1 MSPTVPFDNLI
12 FDSVPLRLLRLCE
25 EVFPNSEISVAILPL
40 SRLESQHTTTL
51 QPWLHSKEISQHRN
65 FSLEKR
71 SREWLGGRICAK
83 QSANNFF
90 LDTKNPL
97 FPPEFQ
103 QYRVQSEE
111 SGRPY
116 FSTNYNLDF
125 RFPELSISHSKGY
138 ATAMSSICFCGIDI
152 QYTASTLS
160 RVQEKFCTPHESRI
174 LEEQLP
180 KLSPISRLTS
190 LWSAKEAAKKMLSP
204 GGIPGFHELKLYA
217 LHDHGENNYVLSFS
231 TTNGT
236 PSLQVATTMFNKNY
250 ALAICCTQS
259 GRKIH

>member
-1 MSPTVPFDNLI
+1 MAPTAHADKLI
-12 FDSVPLRLLRLCE
+12 FDSVPLSLLRLCE

-40 SRLESQHTTTL
+40 SNLEKQNSATL
-51 QPWLHSKEISQHRN
+51 QPWLHSKEVRQHKK

-83 QSANNFF
+83 QSANVFF
-90 LDTKNPL
+90 RAMQNSTFL
-97 FPPEFQ
+97 PENQ

-116 FSTNYNLDF
+116 FSTISGLDF
-125 RFPELSISHSKGY
+125 SFPELSISHSKGY
-138 ATAMSSICFCGIDI
+138 AAAMSCMDFCGIDI

-160 RVQEKFCTPHESRI
+160 RVQEKFCTSHENQI
-174 LEEQLP
+174 LEKLLP
-180 KLSPISRLTS
+180 RLSPISRLTT

-204 GGIPGFHELKLYA
+204 GGIPGFHELELCA
-217 LHDHGENNYVLSFS
+217 LNDHNKNNSVLSFS

-236 PSLQVATTMFNKNY
+236 PPIQVATTMFSKDY
-250 ALAICCTQS
+250 ALAICCANPET
-259 GRKIH
+259 RIN